1 MFDLEKWQEIF
12 HTMGKNRLR
21 TMLTMLSVMW
31 GIFMLIVLLGAGEG
45 LGNGVKYQF
54 RDDAIN
60 SIWISSGQTSIAHK
74 GLQPGRQV
82 RLTNT
87 DYDVVRQMIDSSD
100 RITARVNRWGVQ
112 ANYKAQGGAYNAR
125 GTHPDHQ
132 YLEKTI
138 MTKGRFIND
147 KDVEASR
154 KVAVIGNRI
163 ESQLF
168 ENENAV
174 GKYLTLNSIPFRVV
188 GVFRD
193 EGGEGEEEKIYV
205 PVSTAQQVFDKLN
218 RINQLLVTTGTRNID
233 ASNKLAKELRA
244 TLAQRHSFS
253 LNDPRAIRVR
263 NNNQRFN
270 DVMTLIQ
277 GIKLFVWIIGI
288 FTIIA
293 GIAGVSNIMLVIVKA
308 RTKELGVRK
317 ALGAS
322 PASIVTLI
330 LMESVFITGVS
341 GYCGMVLGIFALEG
355 INSITP
361 DEGFFQNPSVDLT
374 IALYATGVLVV
385 AGMIA
390 GFFPARRAAAIR
402 PIVALRSE

>member
-1 MFDLEKWQEIF
+1 M
-12 HTMGKNRLR
+12 
-21 TMLTMLSVMW
+21 
-31 GIFMLIVLLGAGEG
+31 
-45 LGNGVKYQF
+45 
-54 RDDAIN
+54 
-60 SIWISSGQTSIAHK
+60 
-74 GLQPGRQV
+74 
-82 RLTNT
+82 
-87 DYDVVRQMIDSSD
+87 
-100 RITARVNRWGVQ
+100 
-112 ANYKAQGGAYNAR
+112 
-125 GTHPDHQ
+125 
-132 YLEKTI
+132 
-138 MTKGRFIND
+138 
-147 KDVEASR
+147 
-154 KVAVIGNRI
+154 IGNRI